1 MRAPVQIDFERM
13 TKHKTREWEKGKFNL
28 FPMLQKVLYWLVK
41 VPAKEIQSA
50 YVADER
56 DIAEY
61 DERKEKGALP
71 HRARASTM
79 SVKRQ

>member
-13 TKHKTREWEKGKFNL
+13 TKHKTREREKGKFNL
-28 FPMLQKVLYWLVK
+28 FPMLQKGTLLTSKSTCERNTVC
-41 VPAKEIQSA
+41 I
-50 YVADER
+50 ADER

-61 DERKEKGALP
+61 DERKEKGAMP